1 MDDTKDFG
9 TPSANSEKLVTL
21 KIDGVDVTVPEGTSL
36 MRAASVAGFSVPKL
50 CAMGGMT
57 PFPVISALNFFPKD
71 FGLEKT
77 ET

>member
-21 KIDGVDVTVPEGTSL
+21 NIDGVDVTVPEGTSL

-50 CAMGGMT
+50 
-57 PFPVISALNFFPKD
+57 
-71 FGLEKT
+71 
-77 ET
+77 